1 MDAAGPSSKRVI
13 MDREWERRLKDV
25 RLREVDVNKLVMNY
39 LVTEGCAEAAE
50 KFRIESGTEP
60 DIDLATVFERGAVLR
75 AVKSCYV
82 KEAIEKLNRLDPT
95 ILVMNPQIY
104 FRLQHQ
110 RMIEMIRTGEMKA
123 AVLFSENE
131 ILPGIENNLDFLK
144 EFIRTTT
151 LFPILG
157 VSQCLKLVSEIN
169 AAILTNQNHE
179 KEPKLPTLLK
189 MLICI
194 QNELDENAA
203 FPLVSHFTTTSPGD
217 PYDLSL

>member
-1 MDAAGPSSKRVI
+1 

-50 KFRIESGTEP
+50 KFRIESGTERTP
-60 DIDLATVFERGAVLR
+60 R
-75 AVKSCYV
+75 SWH
-82 KEAIEKLNRLDPT
+82 
-95 ILVMNPQIY
+95 
-104 FRLQHQ
+104 FRQTWFWQL
-110 RMIEMIRTGEMKA
+110 G
-123 AVLFSENE
+123 
-131 ILPGIENNLDFLK
+131 FLK

-157 VSQCLKLVSEIN
+157 VLQCLKLVSEIN

-179 KEPKLPTLLK
+179 KDYKGRAEPKLPTLLK

-203 FPLVSHFTTTSPGD
+203 FPLVSHFTATSPGD
-217 PYDLSL
+217 PYDLSF

>member
-1 MDAAGPSSKRVI
+1 
-13 MDREWERRLKDV
+13 MDREWERRLKNV

-50 KFRIESGTEP
+50 KFRIESGTEQ
-60 DIDLATVFERGAVLR
+60 TWFW
-75 AVKSCYV
+75 
-82 KEAIEKLNRLDPT
+82 
-95 ILVMNPQIY
+95 Q
-104 FRLQHQ
+104 
-110 RMIEMIRTGEMKA
+110 
-123 AVLFSENE
+123 
-131 ILPGIENNLDFLK
+131 LDFLK

-157 VSQCLKLVSEIN
+157 VPQCLKLVSEIN

-179 KEPKLPTLLK
+179 KDYKGRAEPKLPTLLK

-217 PYDLSL
+217 PYDLSF

>member
-1 MDAAGPSSKRVI
+1 

-50 KFRIESGTEP
+50 KFRIESGTEQ
-60 DIDLATVFERGAVLR
+60 TWFW
-75 AVKSCYV
+75 
-82 KEAIEKLNRLDPT
+82 
-95 ILVMNPQIY
+95 Q
-104 FRLQHQ
+104 
-110 RMIEMIRTGEMKA
+110 
-123 AVLFSENE
+123 
-131 ILPGIENNLDFLK
+131 LDFLK

-157 VSQCLKLVSEIN
+157 VPQCLKLVSEIN

-179 KEPKLPTLLK
+179 KDYKGRAEPKLPTLLK

>member
-1 MDAAGPSSKRVI
+1 
-13 MDREWERRLKDV
+13 MDREWERRLKNV

-50 KFRIESGTEP
+50 KFRIESGTERTP
-60 DIDLATVFERGAVLR
+60 RSWHFRR
-75 AVKSCYV
+75 S
-82 KEAIEKLNRLDPT
+82 RL
-95 ILVMNPQIY
+95 ILFY
-104 FRLQHQ
+104 
-110 RMIEMIRTGEMKA
+110 T
-123 AVLFSENE
+123 
-131 ILPGIENNLDFLK
+131 NLDFLK

-157 VSQCLKLVSEIN
+157 VPQCLKLVSEIN

-179 KEPKLPTLLK
+179 KDYKGRAEPKLPTLLK

-217 PYDLSL
+217 PYDLSF